1 MILIISIQKR
11 KRLFHTGYSSA
22 KSIFLRQGSLS
33 IIGKA
38 EKPLPHNNN
47 TMKKLILARGVLAAS
62 LFCCMSLGNTACVNR
77 IDEESEAEIEEG
89 TTPITFS
96 IKMEKASTK
105 VTNTAF
111 EKETE
116 WACLQ
121 PLPPAPSRENGILT
135 IWPWNIRKA
144 PHWFPKDS
152 ILSGRRCVTG
162 LYQLPPL
169 PNRRGSCRY
178 TRSSRI
184 CADRPEQ

>member
-1 MILIISIQKR
+1 
-11 KRLFHTGYSSA
+11 
-22 KSIFLRQGSLS
+22 
-33 IIGKA
+33 
-38 EKPLPHNNN
+38 
-47 TMKKLILARGVLAAS
+47 
-62 LFCCMSLGNTACVNR
+62 MSLGNTACVNR

-111 EKETE
+111 EKGDRMGLFATT
-116 WACLQ
+116 
-121 PLPPAPSRENGILT
+121 SSGSIKENGILT

-162 LYQLPPL
+162 LISYHPYQTEGVAAGTPVLPVSVQIDQS
-169 PNRRGSCRY
+169 NEKTAHKVTSW
-178 TRSSRI
+178 
-184 CADRPEQ
+184 

>member
-47 TMKKLILARGVLAAS
+47 IMKKLILARGVLAAS

-111 EKETE
+111 EKGDRMGLFATT
-116 WACLQ
+116 
-121 PLPPAPSRENGILT
+121 SSGSIKGNGILT

-144 PHWFPKDS
+144 PHWFPKRQYS
-152 ILSGRRCVTG
+152 IRKEMCHWTLSVTTLTKPKG
-162 LYQLPPL
+162 
-169 PNRRGSCRY
+169 
-178 TRSSRI
+178 
-184 CADRPEQ
+184 

>member
-22 KSIFLRQGSLS
+22 KSTFLRQGSLS

-96 IKMEKASTK
+96 IKIEKASTK
-105 VTNTAF
+105 SQTPPLKRRQMGLFATTSSGSIKGKRYIDNLAL
-111 EKETE
+111 EYTE
-116 WACLQ
+116 GSTLIPQ
-121 PLPPAPSRENGILT
+121 KTVFYPEGDV
-135 IWPWNIRKA
+135 
-144 PHWFPKDS
+144 HW
-152 ILSGRRCVTG
+152 T
-162 LYQLPPL
+162 YQLPPL

-184 CADRPEQ
+184 CTDRPKQ

>member
-38 EKPLPHNNN
+38 ENPLPHNNN

-111 EKETE
+111 EKGDRMGLFATTSSGSIKGKRYIDNLALEYTE
-116 WACLQ
+116 GSTLV
-121 PLPPAPSRENGILT
+121 PKKTVFYPEGDVSLDFISYH
-135 IWPWNIRKA
+135 
-144 PHWFPKDS
+144 PHPFFPY
-152 ILSGRRCVTG
+152 L
-162 LYQLPPL
+162 
-169 PNRRGSCRY
+169 CR
-178 TRSSRI
+178 
-184 CADRPEQ
+184 

>member
-1 MILIISIQKR
+1 M
-11 KRLFHTGYSSA
+11 
-22 KSIFLRQGSLS
+22 S

-105 VTNTAF
+105 VTNTRPLK
-111 EKETE
+111 KETE

-144 PHWFPKDS
+144 PHMVPKKTVFYPEGDVS
-152 ILSGRRCVTG
+152 LDFISYHP
-162 LYQLPPL
+162 YQTE
-169 PNRRGSCRY
+169 GVSCRY

-184 CADRPEQ
+184 CAE